1 MKLSDYYLVKSFE
14 QESFRDEFNT
24 GKKIYCKNTSYFW
37 QIENTFQQDLEGKV
51 FQHIGNGYL
60 IAANEEF
67 ENVVKSAKSFNDIIN
82 GLPGKGE
89 VLATTSDFN
98 IWINGYL
105 CCFYLLPKSDIYK
118 ISGRSLKFA
127 NTNAKQDILLYI
139 KKYVENTG
147 NGEIYISIYEAEILC
162 KSFGEQIC
170 SRGYKITFGEVDYND
185 ISYWDR
191 IHYFQSGDF
200 GKIVFT
206 KPTDYRYQKEFRI
219 FITNDM
225 DYENDHIEETGID
238 ISQSLVLSF
247 NSKDITKSIQ

>member
-14 QESFRDEFNT
+14 QELFRDEFNT
-24 GKKIYCKNTSYFW
+24 GKKLYCKNTSYFW

-67 ENVVKSAKSFNDIIN
+67 EEVVKSAKSIDDIMN

-105 CCFYLLPKSDIYK
+105 CCFYLLPKADIYR
-118 ISGRSLKFA
+118 ITEDGLEFA
-127 NTNAKQDILLYI
+127 NINAEQDMLLYL
-139 KKYVENTG
+139 KKYTENVD
-147 NGEIYISIYEAEILC
+147 NGEIYISIYDAELLC

-170 SRGYKITFGEVDYND
+170 SRGYKIAFGKVDYSD
-185 ISYWDR
+185 ISYLDR
-191 IHYFQSGDF
+191 LHYFQCRDF
-200 GKIVFT
+200 ERIVFT
-206 KPTDYRYQKEFRI
+206 KPTDFRYQKEFRI
-219 FITNDM
+219 FLTNDR

-238 ISQSLVLSF
+238 ISQSLVLNF
-247 NSKDITKSIQ
+247 APEGIIKSTR